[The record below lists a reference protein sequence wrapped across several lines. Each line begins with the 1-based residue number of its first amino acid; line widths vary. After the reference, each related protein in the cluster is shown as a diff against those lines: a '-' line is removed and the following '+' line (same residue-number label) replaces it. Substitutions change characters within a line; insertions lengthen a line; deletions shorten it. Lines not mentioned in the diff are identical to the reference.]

1 MRAIL
6 FATVI
11 LSGCV
16 TYGEPI
22 PPPVCPQIEL
32 RLLDD
37 AGETVAVADWSTLC
51 RCPAAVPVNVPLL
64 NCARCRNP
72 DGSTFQAP
80 GGCWG
85 P

>member
-1 MRAIL
+1 MRVTL
-6 FATVI
+6 FAAVI
-11 LSGCV
+11 LSSCV
-16 TYGEPI
+16 TYGEPT
-22 PPPVCPQIEL
+22 PPPSCPKLEL

-37 AGETVAVADWSTLC
+37 AGETVAVADWSALC
-51 RCPAAVPVNVPLL
+51 RCPAAVPVNVPLI
-64 NCARCRNP
+64 NCARCRAV